1 MAPGQQALTL
11 AGKEACLGKKV
22 GAGGLSGVRERLGG
36 RCRGNNFLFRPW
48 HEKWRC

>member
-22 GAGGLSGVRERLGG
+22 GVGGLSGVRERLGG
-36 RCRGNNFLFRPW
+36 LLSWQQFFISPMA
-48 HEKWRC
+48 